1 MAVDY
6 PAPETPPGESI
17 PLSRVY
23 GLMAEFDDP
32 DALLAATRRAYA
44 QGYRNMDAYTPY
56 PVEGLSEALHMGP
69 TRLPLVILAGGLAGA
84 AGALFLQYYA
94 TAIAYPLNV
103 GGRPLNS
110 WPAYVP
116 IAFEVGVLL
125 AAFAAVLGMF
135 LLNGLPQ
142 PYHPV
147 FNVPSF
153 ELATRSHFF
162 LAIESRDP
170 AFTLQE
176 TRDFLES
183 LDPIRVSVVEI

>member
-1 MAVDY
+1 
-6 PAPETPPGESI
+6 
-17 PLSRVY
+17 
-23 GLMAEFDDP
+23 MAEFEDP
-32 DALLAATRRAYA
+32 DDLLVAASRAYA

-56 PVEGLSEALHMGP
+56 PVEGLSEALHLGP

-84 AGALFLQYYA
+84 AGAMFLQYYA
-94 TAIAYPLNV
+94 MAIDYPLNV

-110 WPAYVP
+110 WPAFVP
-116 IAFEVGVLL
+116 IAFEVAILL

-147 FNVPSF
+147 FNVSSF

-162 LAIESRDP
+162 LAIERRDP
-170 AFTLQE
+170 AFDFEE
-176 TRDFLES
+176 TRRFLQS
-183 LDPIRVSVVEI
+183 LGPIGVSTVEI